1 MSTARILLVEDDA
14 FTGKMM
20 ELQFRKHDFDIA
32 LAHNGDEALELLAHQ
47 SFDLV
52 LTDVLMPGIS
62 GIDLVRKVR
71 GQTRPEGH
79 LPIILLTALGDAKNI
94 LEGIDCGADD
104 FLAKTNEFGIIL
116 AKVRH
121 HLEVAALRS
130 ASSSQRSGPDG
141 TWVWNLAANEM
152 QYSATYHSLLGLE
165 NKALGTD
172 PKAWLELVHPD
183 DRAAVTSRLETH
195 LARRAAHFEADFR
208 MRHPRG
214 QWAWFHAFG
223 LASFAKEGQAVR
235 MIGSLSRLTA
245 APHQALEAGLQQL
258 QVMLSGL
265 PGTEAATALLN
276 RLRAEWQAH
285 KMATD

>member
-1 MSTARILLVEDDA
+1 MSAARILLVEDDV

-20 ELQFRKHDFDIA
+20 ELQFRKHDYAIV
-32 LAHNGDEALELLAHQ
+32 LAHNGDEALERLATQ
-47 SFDLV
+47 NFDLV

-62 GIDLVRKVR
+62 GIDLVRRIR
-71 GQTRPEGH
+71 GLARAQGH
-79 LPIILLTALGDAKNI
+79 LPVILLTALGDAKNI
-94 LEGIDCGADD
+94 LEGIECGADD

-121 HLEVAALRS
+121 HLEVSALRS
-130 ASSSQRSGPDG
+130 AAASQRSGPDG

-152 QYSATYHSLLGLE
+152 QYSAIYHSLLGLE
-165 NKALGTD
+165 AKALGAD
-172 PKAWLELVHPD
+172 PKAWLDLVHPD
-183 DRAAVTSRLETH
+183 DRATVTSRLETH

-208 MRHPRG
+208 MRHSSQ

-235 MIGSLSRLTA
+235 MIGSLSRLVA
-245 APHQALEAGLQQL
+245 APHQMLEPGLHQL
-258 QVMLSGL
+258 QALLSEL

-276 RLRAEWQAH
+276 RLVAEWAAG
-285 KMATD
+285 KMAPD